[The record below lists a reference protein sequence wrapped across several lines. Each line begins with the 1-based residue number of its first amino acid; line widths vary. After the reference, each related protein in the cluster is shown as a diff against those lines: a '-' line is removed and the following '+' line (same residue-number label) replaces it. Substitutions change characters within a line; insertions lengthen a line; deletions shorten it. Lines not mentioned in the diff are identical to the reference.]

1 MSAKL
6 WDLTIESD
14 VETSSK
20 SDVLSQSV
28 MTEEFISKIMMTT
41 LTVLINITWADWIT
55 QNNKITVI
63 IVFTVSLEITVVID
77 NIKTVKEM

>member
-1 MSAKL
+1 
-6 WDLTIESD
+6 
-14 VETSSK
+14 
-20 SDVLSQSV
+20 
-28 MTEEFISKIMMTT
+28 MMTT
-41 LTVLINITWADWIT
+41 LMILINITWADWII